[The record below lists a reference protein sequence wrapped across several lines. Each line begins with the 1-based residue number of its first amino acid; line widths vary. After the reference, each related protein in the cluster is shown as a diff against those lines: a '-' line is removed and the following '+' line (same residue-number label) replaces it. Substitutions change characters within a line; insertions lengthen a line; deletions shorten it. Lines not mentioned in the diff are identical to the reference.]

1 MSTMLQKKICLGVR
15 YATTHQICHNSGLN
29 GNALPKVGGKVQAAD
44 VEAER
49 GEGRSGGLHE
59 TADADYSS
67 DGADERDGLQQS
79 ERRAAAGTS
88 PGVCRVTCDV

>member
-1 MSTMLQKKICLGVR
+1 MFR
-15 YATTHQICHNSGLN
+15 RQICHNAGLN
-29 GNALPKVGGKVQAAD
+29 GNAVPEVGGKVQAAD
-44 VEAER
+44 VEPEG
-49 GEGRSGGLHE
+49 GEGGGGGLHE

-67 DGADERDGLQQS
+67 DGAEEGDGLQQS